1 MIDTHCHLTDPR
13 LHGQLDDV
21 LRRAVEAGVDRVV
34 SIGTGLDDDLST
46 IQLAERHDGVFAVV
60 GVHPHYAANDPV
72 DPTPRLRELQAH
84 PKVVALGEMGLE
96 YHWDDTPRDV
106 QQRSFE
112 HQLALAAELGR
123 PVVIH
128 SREAIDDTLAILAN
142 EPGVECVFHCFT
154 GTPAEVDRVVA
165 AGHLV
170 GFTGA
175 LTFKKNDD
183 LRTACQRVP
192 LDRLLVETD
201 GPYLSPEPLRKQK
214 TCEPAFVIHTAKC
227 IAALHG
233 KTLEEIDA
241 VTTANAERFYRLP
254 NVGS

>member
-21 LRRAVEAGVDRVV
+21 LQRAADAGVTRIV
-34 SIGTGLDDDLST
+34 SIGTGLDDDAAT
-46 IQLAERHDGVFAVV
+46 VALAEKYDHVFAVV
-60 GVHPHYAANDPV
+60 GVHPHYAHKDPV
-72 DPTPRLRELQAH
+72 DPTPRLRGIQNH

-106 QQRSFE
+106 QWKSFE

-128 SREAIDDTLAILAN
+128 SREAIDDTLSILAN
-142 EPGVECVFHCFT
+142 QPEVECVFHCFT
-154 GTPAEVDRVVA
+154 GTPAEARKIVD
-165 AGHLV
+165 AGYLV

-175 LTFKKNDD
+175 VTFNKNAD
-183 LRTACQRVP
+183 LRDACKLVP

-201 GPYLSPEPLRKQK
+201 APYLSPEPMRKQK
-214 TCEPAFVIHTAKC
+214 ICEPAFVMHTAR
-227 IAALHG
+227 IVGALHG
-233 KTLEEIDA
+233 KTIDEIDTI
-241 VTTANAERFYRLP
+241 TTKNAEKFYRLP
-254 NVGS
+254 